1 VFGEGVWSAE
11 RSGVPESGSGS
22 LGGGV
27 DVDVDVASRG
37 WGTSWESGVDVLSID
52 SGIVFKSSDTAI
64 SFESF
69 EGIFEVLEIEW
80 NVIATVVEFGSLS
93 CGATI
98 ALWWKW
104 RIPVGR
110 ITQFDRSQV

>member
-1 VFGEGVWSAE
+1 
-11 RSGVPESGSGS
+11 
-22 LGGGV
+22 
-27 DVDVDVASRG
+27 
-37 WGTSWESGVDVLSID
+37 VDVLSID

-98 ALWWKW
+98 AL
-104 RIPVGR
+104 
-110 ITQFDRSQV
+110 